1 MKVTID
7 RFEGNFAVVELPDQT
22 MINVPKL
29 LFPNAVE
36 SDVIDITIDKNE
48 TNERIKRISK
58 LMNELYKD

>member
-22 MINVPKL
+22 MLDVPKL

-48 TNERIKRISK
+48 TNERIKRISE